1 MGNGQKELAF
11 DFQVSDL
18 LGKLIPVIFK
28 FVSPLSSCLSYQMIL
43 FCVKIS
49 A

>member
-18 LGKLIPVIFK
+18 FGKRIPCHLQICKLTF
-28 FVSPLSSCLSYQMIL
+28 FLPFIPNDTIL
-43 FCVKIS
+43 R
-49 A
+49 